1 MRNIRLFFFV
11 GIVLFF
17 GGQSLYSQN
26 KKERKEQKA
35 KEIKEMIE
43 NGRFTIEVD
52 RALPMGGRTVHLTTP
67 YSLEMRGDSAISY
80 LPYFGRAYSLPYGG
94 GDGMRFEESITDYQ
108 STFDKKGTARI
119 KFVARTKEDTFRFD
133 VQVFSNGS
141 AIISVTPTN
150 RQNIT
155 YQGELAPKKED
166 CADAPAAHFVL
177 KYVYLPWL

>member
-1 MRNIRLFFFV
+1 MKNVRLFFLI
-11 GIVLFF
+11 GIVLMI

-43 NGRFTIEVD
+43 GGRFTIEVD
-52 RALPMGGRTVHLTTP
+52 RALPMGGRSVNLTTP

-119 KFVARTKEDTFRFD
+119 KFVARTKEDTFHFD
-133 VQVFSNGS
+133 VKVFSNAS
-141 AIISVTPTN
+141 ATIGVTSAN

-155 YQGELAPKKED
+155 YQGELAPKKEN
-166 CADAPAAHFVL
+166 
-177 KYVYLPWL
+177 

>member
-119 KFVARTKEDTFRFD
+119 KFVARTKEAFR
-133 VQVFSNGS
+133 
-141 AIISVTPTN
+141 
-150 RQNIT
+150 
-155 YQGELAPKKED
+155 
-166 CADAPAAHFVL
+166 CASIFKWFRDHKRNAD
-177 KYVYLPWL
+177 

>member
-52 RALPMGGRTVHLTTP
+52 RALPMGGRTV
-67 YSLEMRGDSAISY
+67 I
-80 LPYFGRAYSLPYGG
+80 
-94 GDGMRFEESITDYQ
+94 
-108 STFDKKGTARI
+108 
-119 KFVARTKEDTFRFD
+119 
-133 VQVFSNGS
+133 
-141 AIISVTPTN
+141 
-150 RQNIT
+150 
-155 YQGELAPKKED
+155 
-166 CADAPAAHFVL
+166 
-177 KYVYLPWL
+177 

>member
-1 MRNIRLFFFV
+1 M
-11 GIVLFF
+11 GIVLLI
-17 GGQSLYSQN
+17 GGQSLYSQS

-43 NGRFTIEVD
+43 DGRFTIDVN
-52 RALPMGGRTVHLTTP
+52 LTTP

-166 CADAPAAHFVL
+166 
-177 KYVYLPWL
+177 

>member
-17 GGQSLYSQN
+17 GGQSLYSQS
-26 KKERKEQKA
+26 KKEREEQKA

-52 RALPMGGRTVHLTTP
+52 RALPMGGRTVHLTPP

-108 STFDKKGTARI
+108 CSFNKKGTAQI
-119 KFVARTKEDTFRFD
+119 QFRTRSDDDTFAFS

-141 AIISVTPTN
+141 ATINVTPVN
-150 RQNIT
+150 KQNIT
-155 YQGELAPKKED
+155 FYGELAPKKKE
-166 CADAPAAHFVL
+166 
-177 KYVYLPWL
+177 

>member
-11 GIVLFF
+11 GIVLFS
-17 GGQSLYSQN
+17 GTILYSQS
-26 KKERKEQKA
+26 KKEREEQKA

-155 YQGELAPKKED
+155 YQENWLRRRRIEQTP
-166 CADAPAAHFVL
+166 
-177 KYVYLPWL
+177 LPRISF